1 MNHNASHYRLLVAL
15 LLGAMYMLLALWGS
29 YITGSFALLADS
41 GHLLIHNG
49 ALLIAFVSSIIAGKK
64 PNHRFSYGY
73 GRMESIGGYTNS
85 LILMAVAL
93 YIAYES
99 TTALLS
105 HHGHTEHSHGLTL
118 DASAAVSAI
127 ALGGLTL
134 HIISAWVLY
143 KGREQSLNV
152 YAVYLH
158 LLFDIASTLVAF
170 LAGVVSYFTDFD
182 WIDPLAGLIIA
193 LLILRS
199 GYNLMKSTLKR
210 LLDAVPDHINYQEV
224 SDELRQIPHVLD
236 VHDVHIRNS
245 SRHGVEIS
253 AHLILKESC
262 LHGDHWQKCRAEAE
276 KRLKEKFGITYSVLQ
291 LESSC
296 EHE

>member
-1 MNHNASHYRLLVAL
+1 
-15 LLGAMYMLLALWGS
+15 MLLAFWGS
-29 YITGSFALLADS
+29 FITGSLALLADS

-49 ALLIAFVSSIIAGKK
+49 ALLIAFLSSVIAGKK
-64 PNHRFSYGY
+64 ANERFSYGY
-73 GRMESIGGYTNS
+73 GRIEAVGSYTNS
-85 LILMAVAL
+85 LILMVVAL
-93 YIAYES
+93 YIGYES
-99 TTALLS
+99 LSALITDE
-105 HHGHTEHSHGLTL
+105 HHEHNHGLSL
-118 DASAAVSAI
+118 DASFTITVI
-127 ALGGLTL
+127 ALCGLGL

-170 LAGVVSYFTDFD
+170 GAGIISYFTHFD
-182 WIDPLAGLIIA
+182 WIDPLAGFVIA
-193 LLILRS
+193 MLILRS
-199 GYNLMKSTLKR
+199 AYNLMKSTMKR
-210 LLDAVPDHINYQEV
+210 LLDAVPDHIDYKQV
-224 SDELRQIPHVLD
+224 SKELGKIPHILS

-245 SRHGVEIS
+245 SVHGVELS
-253 AHLILKESC
+253 AHLVLKDSC
-262 LHGDHWQKCRAEAE
+262 LHGDHWQKCRSEAE